1 MAIVPSTDKP
11 SLKHSEQL
19 LARARQLIPG
29 ASQTMSKGP
38 SQWAEGFAPR
48 YVERALGCRV
58 WDVDGN
64 EYLDFPMGLGP
75 MILGHGH
82 PAVNAAISAQLEQGI
97 TFTLPHR
104 LEIEVAERI
113 VAAIPGVERV
123 RFGKS
128 GSDATSAAV
137 RLARALTGR
146 ERMIAMGYHGWHDW
160 YIGSTSWQAGVPR
173 GVIELVDSV
182 PGGDLGALEA
192 MLERRRGEVAG
203 VILEPAGAREPENGE
218 LQALIDLV
226 HAHGALVIFDEVITG
241 FRLAL
246 GGAQQ
251 HYGVEADLTCL
262 GKALGNGMPI
272 SALAGPA
279 RHMDGLEGVFF
290 SGTHGGETLSLAA
303 AAATLDVIAN
313 EPVTES
319 LWRNGTALKAGLGDA
334 IERHGLTDWVSCTG
348 PGPMTFVKVR
358 EPQAGGDLPA
368 KTLLQQELLRRGVL
382 FNGSHLLS
390 YVHRE
395 REVAFAL
402 NAYDE
407 ALAVLAR
414 ALPDRLGDY
423 LETAPLGPVFRAH

>member
-1 MAIVPSTDKP
+1 
-11 SLKHSEQL
+11 
-19 LARARQLIPG
+19 
-29 ASQTMSKGP
+29 
-38 SQWAEGFAPR
+38 
-48 YVERALGCRV
+48 VERALGCRV

-82 PAVNAAISAQLEQGI
+82 PAINAAIRAQLEHGI

-104 LEIEVAERI
+104 LELEVAERI
-113 VAAIPGVERV
+113 VAAIPGSERV

-128 GSDATSAAV
+128 GSDATSAAI

-146 ERMIAMGYHGWHDW
+146 ERVIAMGYHGWHDW

-173 GVIELVDSV
+173 GVVGLVDSV
-182 PGGDLGALEA
+182 PGGDLAALQE
-192 MLERRRGEVAG
+192 MFERRRGEVAG
-203 VILEPAGAREPENGE
+203 VILEPAGAREPEDGE
-218 LQALIDLV
+218 LQALIDLA

-251 HYGVEADLTCL
+251 HYGVQADLTCL

-303 AAATLDVIAN
+303 AAATIDVIAH

-319 LWRNGTALKAGLGDA
+319 LWLNGAALKAGVGDA
-334 IERHGLTDWVSCTG
+334 IERHGLTDWVTCTG

-358 EPQAGGDLPA
+358 EPRPGGDLPA

-390 YVHRE
+390 YAHGEAEIVQA
-395 REVAFAL
+395 VQ
-402 NAYDE
+402 AYDE
-407 ALAVLAR
+407 ALEILAR
-414 ALPDRLGDY
+414 ALPDRVGDY